1 MAAVNVGSRARH
13 PPLLYI
19 ALAMGAHQSQMDWA
33 PRSGAE
39 RESSPIFGSGL
50 EINSNTYIFH
60 SFINQ
65 NSEELTQSN
74 LQMLIYILSTNKFMV
89 SILSI

>member
-1 MAAVNVGSRARH
+1 MAANLGVRAPAPSLFFIWRWRRGPTSHKWTGRPDQARRGS
-13 PPLLYI
+13 
-19 ALAMGAHQSQMDWA
+19 G
-33 PRSGAE
+33 
-39 RESSPIFGSGL
+39 PIFGSGL